1 MLSTRTSLGRLCW
14 VDVELGEQ
22 VSRNDAAG
30 LAGSWTHSRWPR
42 RGLGDVAP
50 QGHAVR
56 TLPILGTGTR
66 CLRVRGYQAVPL
78 HGCHDGGLEPSPASN
93 LSTAVKGALGFSFDS
108 GQNVA
113 LEISTGFQT
122 GIDRLQV
129 EGVPEGPHAAFRQPC
144 SELCLHDR
152 KLRRART
159 YWPLASGLWYVLRV
173 CFG

>member
-56 TLPILGTGTR
+56 TLAILGTETR
-66 CLRVRGYQAVPL
+66 CLRLRGYQAVPL

-93 LSTAVKGALGFSFDS
+93 LSTAVKGAFRFRLDRW
-108 GQNVA
+108 QNVA
-113 LEISTGFQT
+113 LEISTGFQA

-129 EGVPEGPHAAFRQPC
+129 EGISKGPHAPFWQSC
-144 SELCLHDR
+144 S
-152 KLRRART
+152 
-159 YWPLASGLWYVLRV
+159 
-173 CFG
+173 